1 MAMQQVKDAEQYLT
15 ETINILKQKN
25 ILEIVLFG
33 SLNSQN
39 FSKYSDIDLL
49 IILDV
54 DEIPKTYE
62 EKMKLKLELRKSI
75 RHINRKIAIDMLVYT
90 KKEYEIIKKEK
101 SVFIEE
107 IINTG
112 KKVYEKAS

>member
-1 MAMQQVKDAEQYLT
+1 MQNLKLAEQYLA
-15 ETINILKQKN
+15 ETLAILKKQN
-25 ILEIVLFG
+25 ILEIILFG
-33 SLNSQN
+33 SMISQN
-39 FSKYSDIDLL
+39 FTENSDIDLL

-54 DEIPKTYE
+54 DEIPETYE

-90 KKEYEIIKKEK
+90 KKEYEVIINEK
-101 SVFIEE
+101 AVFLEE

-112 KKVYEKAS
+112 KKIYEKAS